1 MLISCDSCD
10 TTFDLDESLL
20 KPSGSKVRC
29 SNCRSIFVV
38 HPPTPSVEIVDDGIQ
53 ENAGTESDD
62 ADDLGFDLGMEID
75 ADLETEEEKVEPES
89 DAAPELE
96 IGGVDEPEIVD
107 SEDMTT
113 DSPVSGM
120 DDEDEI
126 GESEGLDLEDL
137 GLILTDTESGNGTE
151 DTDAFD
157 FGDLE
162 LELDTSEG
170 AASDEPDPETEGFME
185 MDLTEDKTVA
195 DAEDPSDTEETEL
208 DLDDLELELDMTP
221 EAEATEEAVSD
232 EPALETAGVEDLDL
246 FGDETASEAED
257 SLDGEEAELDLDD
270 LELELD
276 MTPEAEATEEAVSD
290 EPALEIEG
298 VEDIDL
304 FGDETASEAED
315 SLDGE
320 ETELDFGDLE
330 LELDVTEEPDTA
342 EELVLPGPDLDVGG
356 LDESEPTDTEPGAE
370 DAAIDDFDIPEPDDM
385 LEIADPSEPEEE
397 TAEADSGDVES
408 IEADIPDGSD
418 MDYDMSGM
426 DLLEVD
432 EIKRAED
439 ISEETAPSD
448 PSEAA
453 SDVAI
458 GADDPEAP
466 ELEPFSMGS
475 DGEETA
481 AAVGVPSV
489 AGSKRKMRS
498 WMIIPLVAALL
509 VAGGYAALN
518 FSDLRIPL
526 LSGMFEEEI
535 ADPHGNLQLS
545 ISDVTHK
552 FSDNPSTGKLFVVNG
567 KVRNDYPEPRGFIR
581 VKGKLY
587 SKGRIL
593 AKTEVVF
600 SGNMLSDLDLAN
612 LDLNAIQQRLQN
624 RIGDNRLNMR
634 IEAGKQIPFMIVFSG
649 LPESLEEFNIEIVG
663 SLKL

>member
-113 DSPVSGM
+113 DSPVFGM

-137 GLILTDTESGNGTE
+137 GFILTDTESGNGTE
-151 DTDAFD
+151 DADAFD

-162 LELDTSEG
+162 LELATSED

-195 DAEDPSDTEETEL
+195 DAEDPSDTEET
-208 DLDDLELELDMTP
+208 
-221 EAEATEEAVSD
+221 
-232 EPALETAGVEDLDL
+232 
-246 FGDETASEAED
+246 
-257 SLDGEEAELDLDD
+257 ELDLDD

-552 FSDNPSTGKLFVVNG
+552 FNDNPSTGKLFVVNG